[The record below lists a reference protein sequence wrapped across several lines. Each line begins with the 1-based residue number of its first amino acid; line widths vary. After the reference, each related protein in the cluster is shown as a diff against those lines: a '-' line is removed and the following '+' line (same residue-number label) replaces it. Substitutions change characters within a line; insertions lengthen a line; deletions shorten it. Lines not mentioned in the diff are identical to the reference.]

1 MKRKEEIIRRAT
13 EVFERKGVSGASFED
28 IAEAVGIKREGLYY
42 YFRDRAAILVEI
54 TLEPSRK
61 LLNGLQN
68 IIDSNQT
75 FRDKLRLA
83 LENHLDRFDP
93 NYLEMAVALREHH
106 IYETNDEMEALRQV
120 WKEYSDLWVAL
131 IRNGQAEGTFQ
142 SGQNPKLV
150 AYGVLG
156 MCNWLS
162 RWYDPAKDIPV
173 TEVIDTYFSMIL
185 NGISKT

>member
-1 MKRKEEIIRRAT
+1 MKRKEEIIRRAV
-13 EVFERKGVSGASFED
+13 EVFEQKGVSGSSFED

-54 TLEPSRK
+54 TLEPSRN
-61 LLNGLQN
+61 LLKGLQDILETN
-68 IIDSNQT
+68 QSNEA
-75 FRDKLRLA
+75 KLRLA

-106 IYETNDEMEALRQV
+106 IYETNEEMEILRQV
-120 WKEYSDLWVAL
+120 WKQYSDLWIKL
-131 IRNGQAEGTFQ
+131 IREGQASGSFQ
-142 SGQNPKLV
+142 SSQNPKLV

-162 RWYDPAKDIPV
+162 RWYDPGKDIPV
-173 TEVIDTYFSMIL
+173 TEVIDTYFNMIL
-185 NGISKT
+185 NGISA

>member
-1 MKRKEEIIRRAT
+1 MKRKREIVRRAT
-13 EVFERKGVSGASFED
+13 EVFERKGVQGASFEE

-54 TLEPSRK
+54 ILPPSETLLK
-61 LLNGLQN
+61 GLKH
-68 IIDSNQT
+68 IMDSTKT
-75 FRDKLRLA
+75 FQDKLRLA

-106 IYETNDEMEALRQV
+106 IYEANQEMEKLRKI
-120 WKEYSDLWVAL
+120 WKQYSDLWIEL
-131 IRNGQAEGTFQ
+131 IREGQAEGVFK

-150 AYGVLG
+150 AFGILG
-156 MCNWLS
+156 ICNWLS

-173 TEVIDTYFSMIL
+173 TELIDTYYSMIL
-185 NGISKT
+185 LGISGK